1 MLMMRQIIKYQNA
14 KLIFLTEKEDAHSIA
29 LIPASLNMAED
40 VLIIDMDS
48 NCQNIRRELLKYN
61 TSNLIGMSEKWDIEK
76 VLCALS
82 FGCRACL
89 EDGNLASLGN
99 TIELV
104 QKCKASVFDD
114 SVFLIIKTLI

>member
-1 MLMMRQIIKYQNA
+1 MLGQIVKYQNA
-14 KLIFLTEKEDAHSIA
+14 KLIFLTEKEDTHSIA

-40 VLIIDMDS
+40 ILIIDMDS
-48 NCQNIRRELLKYN
+48 NCQNIKRELLKYN
-61 TSNLIGMSEKWDIEK
+61 IPNLIGVSEKWDIEK

-89 EDGNLASLGN
+89 ENGNLASLGN

-104 QKCKASVFDD
+104 QKSKASVFDA
-114 SVFLIIKTLI
+114 SVSSIIRILI